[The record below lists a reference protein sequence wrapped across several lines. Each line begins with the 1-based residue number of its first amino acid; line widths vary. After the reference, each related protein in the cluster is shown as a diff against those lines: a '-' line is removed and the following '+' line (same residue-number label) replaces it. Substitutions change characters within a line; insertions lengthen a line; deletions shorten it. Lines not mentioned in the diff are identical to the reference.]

1 MFGQKIKERKKEL
14 SKNIFEYKES
24 SAGGIIITGLK
35 RNERVSHLEIPDNID
50 RQPVTHI
57 DANAFTDNETIK
69 SVNIGKNVR
78 FLGSGAFWGC
88 TNLNNVSY
96 SKLTDIA
103 SRCFAECTSLSY
115 FDFTNVETVN
125 SSAFAESGLKKVIIP
140 SSVKDVKTYAFKC
153 CEELTM
159 VFWSNEHDIPFR
171 CFFNCKNLKTVILS
185 DQIKNIECHAFDAC
199 PNAEFTFV

>member
-1 MFGQKIKERKKEL
+1 M
-14 SKNIFEYKES
+14 
-24 SAGGIIITGLK
+24 ITGLK

-50 RQPVTHI
+50 QQPVTHI
-57 DANAFTDNETIK
+57 DDNAFTDNTTID

-103 SRCFAECTSLSY
+103 FRCFAECTSLSY
-115 FDFTNVETVN
+115 FDFSNVEIIN
-125 SSAFAESGLKKVIIP
+125 GSAFAESGLKKVIIS
-140 SSVKDVKTYAFKC
+140 SSVKGVRPLAFKC
-153 CEELTM
+153 CEELAM
-159 VFWSNEHDIPFR
+159 VFWNNELDIPFR

-185 DQIKNIECHAFDAC
+185 DKIKNIERRAFDGC
-199 PNAEFTFV
+199 PNAEFTFI

>member
-1 MFGQKIKERKKEL
+1 M
-14 SKNIFEYKES
+14 
-24 SAGGIIITGLK
+24 ITGLK

-57 DANAFTDNETIK
+57 DDNAFTDNETID

-88 TNLNNVSY
+88 TNLNNVCY

-103 SRCFAECTSLSY
+103 FRCFAECTSLSY
-115 FDFTNVETVN
+115 FDFSNVEIIN
-125 SSAFAESGLKKVIIP
+125 GSAFAESGLKKVIIP
-140 SSVKDVKTYAFKC
+140 SSVKGVRPLAFKC
-153 CEELTM
+153 CEELAM
-159 VFWSNEHDIPFR
+159 VFWNNELDIPFR

-185 DQIKNIECHAFDAC
+185 DKIKNIERRAFDGC
-199 PNAEFTFV
+199 SNAEFTFI

>member
-1 MFGQKIKERKKEL
+1 M

-50 RQPVTHI
+50 QQPVTHI
-57 DANAFTDNETIK
+57 DDNAFTDNTTI
-69 SVNIGKNVR
+69 NIGKNVR
-78 FLGSGAFWGC
+78 FLGSGAFLGC

-103 SRCFAECTSLSY
+103 FRCFAECTSLSY
-115 FDFTNVETVN
+115 FDFSNVEIIN
-125 SSAFAESGLKKVIIP
+125 GSAFAESGLKKVIIP
-140 SSVKDVKTYAFKC
+140 SSVKGVRPLAFKC
-153 CEELTM
+153 CEELAM
-159 VFWSNEHDIPFR
+159 VFWNNELDIPFR

-185 DQIKNIECHAFDAC
+185 DKIKNIERRAFDGC
-199 PNAEFTFV
+199 PNAEFTFI

>member
-1 MFGQKIKERKKEL
+1 M

-50 RQPVTHI
+50 QQPVTHI
-57 DANAFTDNETIK
+57 DDNAFTDNTTID

-78 FLGSGAFWGC
+78 FLGSGAFLGC

-103 SRCFAECTSLSY
+103 FRCFAECTSLSY
-115 FDFTNVETVN
+115 FDFSNVEIIN
-125 SSAFAESGLKKVIIP
+125 GSAFAESGLKKVIIP
-140 SSVKDVKTYAFKC
+140 SSVKGVRPLAFKC
-153 CEELTM
+153 CEELAM
-159 VFWSNEHDIPFR
+159 VFWNNELDIPFR

-185 DQIKNIECHAFDAC
+185 DKIKNIERRAFDGC
-199 PNAEFTFV
+199 PNAEFTFI

>member
-1 MFGQKIKERKKEL
+1 M

-24 SAGGIIITGLK
+24 PAGGIIITGLK

-69 SVNIGKNVR
+69 ALILEKCEIFWAAV
-78 FLGSGAFWGC
+78 LFWGC

-103 SRCFAECTSLSY
+103 FRCFAECTSLSY

-125 SSAFAESGLKKVIIP
+125 SSAFAESGLKK
-140 SSVKDVKTYAFKC
+140 
-153 CEELTM
+153 
-159 VFWSNEHDIPFR
+159 
-171 CFFNCKNLKTVILS
+171 
-185 DQIKNIECHAFDAC
+185 
-199 PNAEFTFV
+199 